1 MEARAVV
8 VRRCGN
14 SFCREV
20 GHTVRNCR
28 HEFIERYIKITEQVS
43 KYSVGMNRPNFIG
56 RWLRGSSIHELK
68 LLIEHPGSNSIAR
81 LADVLFNK
89 YYNEVLAAGDGDEG
103 DRRQRVL
110 QTMTMEEREAM
121 RTRMNLAYL
130 RTIADDPI
138 RAPAAPLR
146 LRAPAAPLRLRAP
159 AAPAAAPLRVPLTPL
174 ELARMD
180 LQRINH
186 NLSGALSEATRYR
199 LVYERARDAY
209 IVLVAQQQVAQA
221 RVNALNAPPMPL
233 MELCVEP
240 WQEEEGRECSICY
253 EVLTANSAKM
263 GCNHTYCSPCMNQY
277 ISSLAA
283 HKPPCC
289 GECRRNI
296 LKVTFSCNEDVA
308 ELRGTL
314 NRANRYV

>member
-68 LLIEHPGSNSIAR
+68 LLLNRDEHPGSNSITM
-81 LADVLFNK
+81 LADVLFIK

-121 RTRMNLAYL
+121 RTRMNVAYF

-138 RAPAAPLR
+138 
-146 LRAPAAPLRLRAP
+146 RAPAAPLRLRAP

-199 LVYERARDAY
+199 LVYERARDDY
-209 IVLVAQQQVAQA
+209 NVLVTQQQVAQQ
-221 RVNALNAPPMPL
+221 RFNALNAPPMPL
-233 MELCVEP
+233 IELCVEP
-240 WQEEEGRECSICY
+240 WHEEEGRECSICY

>member
-20 GHTVRNCR
+20 GHTVRNCN
-28 HEFIERYIKITEQVS
+28 HEYIGRYKKLTEQVS
-43 KYSVGMNRPNFIG
+43 KYSVGMNRPNFIR
-56 RWLRGSSIHELK
+56 RWLRSSRVDLLK
-68 LLIEHPGSNSIAR
+68 LLIPGPSPGSVIR
-81 LADVLFNK
+81 LTEVLLIK
-89 YYNEVLAAGDGDEG
+89 YYDEVLAAGDGDET

-110 QTMTMEEREAM
+110 QTMTMEERESM
-121 RTRMNLAYL
+121 RDRMNCVYMCHDIPNPAHVPV
-130 RTIADDPI
+130 AV
-138 RAPAAPLR
+138 RAPAPAP
-146 LRAPAAPLRLRAP
+146 LRAPAP
-159 AAPAAAPLRVPLTPL
+159 APLRVPLTPL

-180 LQRINH
+180 LQHITR
-186 NLSGALSEATRYR
+186 NLSGALTEATQHR
-199 LVYERARDAY
+199 LAYARARDAY

-277 ISSLAA
+277 ISTLAA

>member
-20 GHTVRNCR
+20 GHTVRTCR
-28 HEFIERYIKITEQVS
+28 HEFIEHYIKTTEQVS

-56 RWLRGSSIHELK
+56 RWLRESTIHELK
-68 LLIEHPGSNSIAR
+68 LLIEQPGSNSITR
-81 LADVLFNK
+81 LVDVLFIK

-110 QTMTMEEREAM
+110 QTMSMEERDAM
-121 RTRMNLAYL
+121 SARMNLAYL
-130 RTIADDPI
+130 HDARV
-138 RAPAAPLR
+138 RPLR
-146 LRAPAAPLRLRAP
+146 LRAPAAAPVVRAP
-159 AAPAAAPLRVPLTPL
+159 VAAPLLAVALTPL
-174 ELARMD
+174 EHARRD
-180 LQRINH
+180 LQRNNINL
-186 NLSGALSEATRYR
+186 NRALMEANQYR
-199 LVYERARDAY
+199 LAYESARDAY
-209 IVLVAQQQVAQA
+209 QNASGAYIEIIAQQQASQQ
-221 RVNALNAPPMPL
+221 RFNALNAPPMPL

-240 WQEEEGRECSICY
+240 WHEEGRDCPICY

-277 ISSLAA
+277 ISTLAA